1 MGVQIQCDADTRMAE
16 PARYG
21 LDVEAA
27 RYEHGRMGVP
37 QVVEPQAVEPTEDIL
52 KMKMPKQEFKFS
64 FL

>member
-1 MGVQIQCDADTRMAE
+1 MAE

-37 QVVEPQAVEPTEDIL
+37 QVVEPQAVEPAEDIL